1 MMLGWTLEAGS
12 VCIWP
17 PATSVCSC
25 IEYRQSRKV
34 WKVKMKLGIKG
45 GKEKTKAVSDW
56 RKNCFGSAWRISCL
70 GDSKNVDTIIERPSQ
85 RDIIGIGRRFKFLT
99 FCLVGWGWIDCSS
112 YGRTAIGGNARES
125 LLEIV
130 GNIILKEIVGKII
143 GTKSTKLL
151 FIWNTFNN
159 RRRQPEKQK
168 VQVFER
174 RTYDQ
179 AWLYGDPNGREIF
192 WV

>member
-1 MMLGWTLEAGS
+1 M
-12 VCIWP
+12 
-17 PATSVCSC
+17 
-25 IEYRQSRKV
+25 
-34 WKVKMKLGIKG
+34 
-45 GKEKTKAVSDW
+45 
-56 RKNCFGSAWRISCL
+56 

-99 FCLVGWGWIDCSS
+99 FCLVGWGCIDCSS

-168 VQVFER
+168 VQVSEK
-174 RTYDQ
+174 
-179 AWLYGDPNGREIF
+179 NI
-192 WV
+192 